1 VCEPQCFEEERK
13 VVKINKVDTNGT
25 VPESTIEST
34 DRAASVLFKT
44 RRLDIDKINQI
55 GTLVVTKHIV
65 SARAKD

>member
-1 VCEPQCFEEERK
+1 MGQFQ
-13 VVKINKVDTNGT
+13 
-25 VPESTIEST
+25 SQTIEST